1 MTKTVYSLE
10 EVHDLLR
17 GIAIYYGSPLVADIA
32 DTLSKSPGAPFP
44 AAFNPKQIASK
55 AWALDALYESLGGNF
70 NQITVLGGWIGIF
83 SAMLLNDPRF
93 IIGNIDS
100 LDLDPSCAAAA
111 QQLNQRFADQ
121 GRFRA
126 LTGDM
131 YAHKWPDTAS
141 LSQNLVV
148 NTSAEHI
155 PDPGLWAAGL
165 PSGINVLV
173 QSNNYRVMPE
183 HISCVDSAAELS
195 ASLRLSKV
203 VFEGAFEQ
211 RRYTRYMV
219 IGQR

>member
-1 MTKTVYSLE
+1 MTSPVFSLE

-17 GIAIYYGSPLVADIA
+17 GIAAYHGSPLVADIA
-32 DTLSKSPGAPFP
+32 NSVAAYPEAPFP
-44 AAFNPKQIASK
+44 AAFNPKQVASK
-55 AWALDALYESLGGNF
+55 AWALNALYESLGGEF
-70 NQITVLGGWIGIF
+70 NQITVLGGWIGIL

-93 IIGNIDS
+93 TLGSVDS
-100 LDLDPSCAAAA
+100 LDLDPSCASVA
-111 QQLNQRFADQ
+111 QRLNQRFADQ
-121 GRFRA
+121 GRFKA

-131 YAHKWPDTAS
+131 YAHQWPAGVD
-141 LSQNLVV
+141 LGQDLVV

-165 PSGINVLV
+165 PRGINVLV

-195 ASLRLSKV
+195 ALLGLSKV
-203 VFEGAFEQ
+203 VFAGEFVQ
-211 RRYTRYMV
+211 RRYTRFMV